1 MLLDKSK
8 IGRIKASEV
17 GYFGRA
23 FYAETDSDFIQSE
36 FSRSLSLW
44 LRPVIINCM
53 WHIRKSGDFFSAC
66 SMVAVSSSHIEHRR
80 KMKNSKQMCEYIE
93 KERQI
98 CYILFHIE
106 SMAWLGMADDLL
118 QQKH

>member
-1 MLLDKSK
+1 
-8 IGRIKASEV
+8 
-17 GYFGRA
+17 
-23 FYAETDSDFIQSE
+23 
-36 FSRSLSLW
+36 
-44 LRPVIINCM
+44 
-53 WHIRKSGDFFSAC
+53 
-66 SMVAVSSSHIEHRR
+66 MVAVSSSHIEHRR